1 MTTKMTR
8 RTFLKGAAA
17 AAAAVSLSGLLTGC
31 GGNPEL
37 PDNEVQIGA
46 YTVKVYGLDV
56 DQGTEM
62 NKAGAILGKVKLQF
76 SDGGGNWQTMKYDGM
91 FSATVNECTL
101 TQVAPT
107 GRFIVTD
114 SMGGKLHSTVE
125 QELRL
130 SFPNEGWR
138 YQYQN
143 GAMAVLTIK
152 INGMT
157 GTLYL
162 VKRGQRICCHQ
173 DQTHE
178 LIKDLLPRALWKE
191 CPGLFA
197 VLPRGRRMVL
207 GSFSGNVKK
216 GATVF
221 TASLQAP
228 CKSQARPPKFYLHFA
243 RVWSQPPAGMRYN
256 KAVPKEAQ

>member
-31 GGNPEL
+31 GGDQL
-37 PDNEVQIGA
+37 ADNEVQIGA

-62 NKAGAILGKVKLQF
+62 NKAGAILGKVKLKF
-76 SDGGGNWQTMKYDGM
+76 ADGGGNWQTMRYDGM
-91 FSATVNECTL
+91 FSATVNGCNL

-107 GRFIVTD
+107 GRFTVTD

-130 SFPNEGWR
+130 SFPQRGLALPVPERCSGSADHYHQR
-138 YQYQN
+138 HT
-143 GAMAVLTIK
+143 GCAVSGK
-152 INGMT
+152 T
-157 GTLYL
+157 G
-162 VKRGQRICCHQ
+162 RQIRCHQ

-191 CPGLFA
+191 CPGLF
-197 VLPRGRRMVL
+197 VLLPRGRRVGL

-228 CKSQARPPKFYLHFA
+228 CKGLARPPKFYLHFA
-243 RVWSQPPAGMRYN
+243 RAWSQPPAGMRYN

>member
-31 GGNPEL
+31 GDQEL
-37 PDNEVQIGA
+37 PDNEIQIGA
-46 YTVKVYGLDV
+46 YTVRVSDLDV

-62 NKAGAILGKVKLQF
+62 NKAGAILGKVKLRF
-76 SDGGGNWQTMKYDGM
+76 ADGGGNWQTMRYDGM
-91 FSATVNECTL
+91 FSATVNGCNL

-107 GRFIVTD
+107 GRFTVTD

-157 GTLYL
+157 GTL
-162 VKRGQRICCHQ
+162 
-173 DQTHE
+173 
-178 LIKDLLPRALWKE
+178 PRALWKE
-191 CPGLFA
+191 CPGLFV

-221 TASLQAP
+221 TASLQAL
-228 CKSQARPPKFYLHFA
+228 CKGPARPPKDL
-243 RVWSQPPAGMRYN
+243 PAFCPAMVEEMLPEEYN
-256 KAVPKEAQ
+256 RAVPKKNTNTT

>member
-31 GGNPEL
+31 GGDQL
-37 PDNEVQIGA
+37 ADNEVQIGA

-62 NKAGAILGKVKLQF
+62 NKAGAILGKVKLKF
-76 SDGGGNWQTMKYDGM
+76 ADGGGNCQWMQSDPGGSHRKVYRDRFHGRKAAQHCGTGAAAQLPQRGLALPVPERCNG
-91 FSATVNECTL
+91 SADHQDQRHDRHAV
-101 TQVAPT
+101 
-107 GRFIVTD
+107 
-114 SMGGKLHSTVE
+114 SGK
-125 QELRL
+125 
-130 SFPNEGWR
+130 
-138 YQYQN
+138 
-143 GAMAVLTIK
+143 A
-152 INGMT
+152 
-157 GTLYL
+157 
-162 VKRGQRICCHQ
+162 GQRICCHQ

-191 CPGLFA
+191 CPGLFV

-216 GATVF
+216 CATVF
-221 TASLQAP
+221 TVSLQAP